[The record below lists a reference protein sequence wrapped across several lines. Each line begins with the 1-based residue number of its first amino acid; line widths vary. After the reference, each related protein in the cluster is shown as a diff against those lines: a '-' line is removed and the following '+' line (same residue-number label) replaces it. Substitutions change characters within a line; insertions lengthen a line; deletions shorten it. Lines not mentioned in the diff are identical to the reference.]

1 MLSFTRS
8 RPYLP
13 RLTNNLILELKIA
26 ECDSAEVKPM
36 NGCDH
41 SGKKAVCMYG
51 VRSFFFVLAARLPG
65 SGQPLRLAD
74 DSTEKWSVSRKATE
88 RALSLA
94 SEQHLSLGTA
104 ASPPGL
110 RSFC

>member
-1 MLSFTRS
+1 
-8 RPYLP
+8 
-13 RLTNNLILELKIA
+13 
-26 ECDSAEVKPM
+26 M

-41 SGKKAVCMYG
+41 SGKKAVC
-51 VRSFFFVLAARLPG
+51 
-65 SGQPLRLAD
+65 QPLRLAD